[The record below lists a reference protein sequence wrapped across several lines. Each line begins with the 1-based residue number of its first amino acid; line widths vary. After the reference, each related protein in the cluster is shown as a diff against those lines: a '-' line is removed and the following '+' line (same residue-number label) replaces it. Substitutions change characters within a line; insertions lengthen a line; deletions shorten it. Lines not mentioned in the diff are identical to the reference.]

1 MKNKGLD
8 SKKLALL
15 CGQYADDKKAED
27 VVILDLRKL
36 SDIAD
41 YFVIASATTEPH
53 LRAIADEIVEKLKVE
68 HGITPYSVDGERP
81 ISWLVIDYLDVV
93 VHIFRSDLR
102 THYDLEGLW
111 SDAPK
116 VRRRKVKTT
125 EPLIEAIK
133 PKRKRVSKTKKA
145 SSS

>member
-8 SKKLALL
+8 SKKIALL
-15 CGQYADDKKAED
+15 CGEFADSKKAEN
-27 VVILDLRKL
+27 VVILDIRKL

-41 YFVIASATTEPH
+41 YFVIASASTEPH
-53 LRAIADEIVEKLKVE
+53 LRAIADEIVEKLKQE
-68 HGITPYSVDGERP
+68 HGITPYSIDGERP

-102 THYDLEGLW
+102 DHYDLEGLW

-116 VRRRKVKTT
+116 VRRRKVKTAT
-125 EPLIEAIK
+125 SILDTAK
-133 PKRKRVSKTKKA
+133 PIRKRASKTKRTK
-145 SSS
+145 SS